1 MPRSGRRALA
11 AAAGA
16 EGSNS
21 AGIPALT
28 LPGGPAWIVRGTPL
42 RPIGALMHTLAG
54 LLGLGTWEA
63 IALLGL
69 GLLLFG
75 RRLPEVGKSL
85 GKSIVEF
92 RKGLSGI
99 EREIDD
105 ASSRSAAAERERM
118 RPPLTE
124 GGEEDPRVS
133 RASTRVAAEGSS
145 GPAA

>member
-1 MPRSGRRALA
+1 MPRSGRRGLA

-28 LPGGPAWIVRGTPL
+28 LPGRPAWIGRGTPL

-105 ASSRSAAAERERM
+105 ASNRPSNAPQRESM
-118 RPPLTE
+118 RPPL
-124 GGEEDPRVS
+124 
-133 RASTRVAAEGSS
+133 
-145 GPAA
+145 